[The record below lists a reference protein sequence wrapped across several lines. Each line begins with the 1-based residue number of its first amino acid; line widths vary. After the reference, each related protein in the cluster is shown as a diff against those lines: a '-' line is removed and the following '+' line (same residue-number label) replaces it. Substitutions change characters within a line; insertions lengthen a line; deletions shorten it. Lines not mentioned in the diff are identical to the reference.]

1 MAEDLSATLEKLDG
15 KRAKIKTLEEVPTDT
30 KGKKLDPAI
39 KKAIEE
45 KFPKAKLQ
53 NVRVHSGGGAK
64 DACKTL
70 GVKAFASGND
80 IFFASPGFAKDKQLI
95 AHELTHVIQQGK
107 GKMPKPQKGKV
118 LTSK

>member
-1 MAEDLSATLEKLDG
+1 MAEDLSGTLDKLEG
-15 KRAKIKTLEEVPTDT
+15 KRAKTKSLDEVPTDT

-39 KKAIEE
+39 KKALEE

-53 NVRVHSGGGAK
+53 NVRIHSGGAAK
-64 DACKTL
+64 DACKSV
-70 GVKAFASGND
+70 GAKAFASGND
-80 IFFASPGFAKDKQLI
+80 LFFASPGFAKDKQLI
-95 AHELTHVIQQGK
+95 AHELSHVIQQGN